1 MPTLSQVK
9 DILWITNSLQDTTLQ
24 AILDSGVV
32 LANDMVDITAGEKSI
47 FIHKYMDEI
56 HFTCPNVTQITEI
69 DWVDFTDKVIGTDY
83 ILKPNGTAQVL
94 YLRSYVSTPFDSYL
108 VKYNAGY
115 EEEPADYVMAIAQFV
130 WDKLKVVS
138 GEVKKEELWPR
149 SVEFVTSADGG
160 SLWMTPER
168 KLMLALQQYIPLNL
182 RYW

>member
-1 MPTLSQVK
+1 
-9 DILWITNSLQDTTLQ
+9 
-24 AILDSGVV
+24 
-32 LANDMVDITAGEKSI
+32 
-47 FIHKYMDEI
+47 
-56 HFTCPNVTQITEI
+56 
-69 DWVDFTDKVIGTDY
+69 
-83 ILKPNGTAQVL
+83 
-94 YLRSYVSTPFDSYL
+94 
-108 VKYNAGY
+108 
-115 EEEPADYVMAIAQFV
+115 MAIAQFV